1 MDGARARGRACV
13 AVCGGALG
21 GGEGGL
27 PLRDAAAVAAPG
39 RAGRGRPA
47 RADERGARAHQRP
60 RAREPRAAPE
70 FSPDSIRGQ
79 RDPERGIGMFRDGG
93 ARPPTQD
100 RIAFID
106 EFAMVPPSVRGPW
119 RTRRP
124 RGRADAPIESGHKS
138 AVCCRSPRRPATR
151 MSPRGV
157 TRAGALPAGAATT
170 RLAVGDR
177 ACACRELRALTA
189 CARFGGSC
197 AAKASRSRGSHRG
210 TADAGHGVARCRAR
224 EGREDDGPEPGC
236 AVPAGQG
243 DAPVPRDRT
252 RSALGQRL
260 HLRRHLER
268 RRSRRARHRP
278 RTDGGRGSLID
289 ASARRIVGWRVSR
302 SATAGFVLD
311 ALEQAIH
318 ERRPATGAGLVA
330 HSDRGS
336 QGGLNRS
343 SQRF

>member
-1 MDGARARGRACV
+1 MRRGLRRCARWRRRWAATARRCGCGCTRPSGTRAPGPVRRARSAS
-13 AVCGGALG
+13 ASA
-21 GGEGGL
+21 
-27 PLRDAAAVAAPG
+27 PLS
-39 RAGRGRPA
+39 A
-47 RADERGARAHQRP
+47 RTASCARV
-60 RAREPRAAPE
+60 
-70 FSPDSIRGQ
+70 FPDSIRGQ

-100 RIAFID
+100 RIAFVD

-157 TRAGALPAGAATT
+157 TRAGALPAGAAT

-177 ACACRELRALTA
+177 ACACRELWALTA

-224 EGREDDGPEPGC
+224 EGRQDDGPEPGC

-243 DAPVPRDRT
+243 EAPVPRDRT

-268 RRSRRARHRP
+268 LRSRRARHRP